1 MSIRACLQLMM
12 VLAALL
18 TTGAGQPTSRLPTG
32 PAEAAALK
40 VEETLAALAKALVA
54 GEPVRGIDR
63 EWTAGYRAARRAS
76 FRVTQIDLTESG
88 AQAVI
93 AGEIAGFSQQHG
105 PTQERCIW
113 DSEWTRQPTG
123 WSAKSVTRRECT
135 HQERDR
141 PLFRDVTTAA
151 LAANPGFVQQFGRG
165 IGDWAAQLDA
175 SSGIDLYGLNGI
187 AAGDYDGDGWDDIFV
202 CQPGG
207 LPGRL
212 FRNKGDGTFEDVTK
226 AAGLLML
233 DAASAV
239 LFADYD
245 NDADQDMFF
254 VTAGGILLFDND
266 GRGHFTRSGRARFEI
281 PFEEQG
287 TLTMPAIADYDRDGF
302 LDLYVCA
309 YSRSGTSMA
318 NYIHQPAPYF
328 DANNGAP
335 NHLFRNNG
343 DGTFSAVTRKTGLS
357 ANNSRW
363 SFAAAWSDYNLDGYP
378 DLYVANDFGRNNL
391 YKNNGNGTFTDVAAQ
406 AGVEDIGPGMSAAWG
421 DFDNDGRADVFVSNI
436 WSAAGQ
442 RIMRLPDFQPGSPLL
457 TREWIRRFARGNS
470 LFRNRG
476 DGTFEEPAARRDV
489 ANGGW
494 AWGSD
499 FIDADNDGWED
510 LLVLNGHITNERA
523 DDLESFHWTD
533 VVGASPLE
541 PVQSGFYAEGWRRF
555 QNLMNE
561 SGFSVHG
568 RETNKFYRNLG
579 SGRFADFSSPSGLD
593 FADDGRAFAALD
605 LDHDGDLDLVLK
617 NRTAPQLRVMRN
629 DTPPAQQSVAFN
641 LIGGRSN
648 RDAIGAR
655 ITFNVGGT
663 VRSKEVRAGSGFLS
677 QHSRIV
683 YFGLGTERQLPAV
696 RIDWPSGLSQEI
708 LGVPA
713 GALIRVEEGRA
724 DFVSRP
730 FRSQP
735 EFGSESLV
743 PVIEHNEYRGTWLL
757 EPVEIPR
764 LTLGGLKRGSPAVV
778 IVSAGDDGQ
787 PAIQVS
793 VGDNPKS
800 AAYPAKP
807 ADLRLLNVIIR
818 NLFARRKDVVLPL
831 TLLLD
836 EEGRIAKVYRKP
848 VPPAWILDDLRRL
861 PQNERQRVDL
871 ALPFPAP
878 HHGRV
883 GNRLEP
889 YFLIGFECL
898 QNESY
903 EDALSYFKKCLRI
916 NGGIAAIHSNIGAV
930 HAKLGRLEESLT
942 SYRNAERLDPGSAD
956 IQFNVGTTLAM
967 AGRFKEAAAALQ
979 RATQMDPAAAESW
992 ANLGNVYLDLEQPQS
1007 ARAPLERALELK
1019 PSAVIH
1025 NSLGTLHFGQ
1035 GALDLARHHFQESIR
1050 LQADY
1055 DAAYVNLGQVYLK
1068 QHDRSGAIEMFRKAL
1083 EVNPANAEARRLLD
1097 GRR

>member
-1 MSIRACLQLMM
+1 MM
-12 VLAALL
+12 VLAVLL
-18 TTGAGQPTSRLPTG
+18 TTGNGQPPSLRPTP

-40 VEETLAALAKALVA
+40 IEEILATLAKALVA
-54 GEPVRGIDR
+54 GETVRGFDR
-63 EWTAGYRAARRAS
+63 EWTAGYRSARSAS
-76 FRVTQIDLTESG
+76 FRVTQIDLSDSG

-93 AGEIAGFSQQHG
+93 AGEIAGFSQRHG
-105 PTQERCIW
+105 PTQDRCIW
-113 DSEWTRQPTG
+113 ESEWTRQPAG
-123 WSAKSVTRRECT
+123 WSVKSVTRRECT
-135 HQERDR
+135 HQESGR
-141 PLFRDVTTAA
+141 PLFRDITASA
-151 LAANPGFVQQFGRG
+151 LAVNPGLAQQFGRA
-165 IGDWAAQLDA
+165 IGDWAEQLDG

-212 FRNKGDGTFEDVTK
+212 FRNRGDGSFEDVTK

-233 DAASAV
+233 DATSAV

-281 PFEEQG
+281 PSEEQG
-287 TLTMPAIADYDRDGF
+287 TMTMPAIADYDRDGL

-309 YSRSGTSMA
+309 YSRGGNSMA

-328 DANNGAP
+328 DANNGPP

-343 DGTFSAVTRKTGLS
+343 DGTFSDVTGKTGLA

-391 YKNNGNGTFTDVAAQ
+391 YKNNGNGTFTDEAAQ

-421 DFDNDGRADVFVSNI
+421 DFDNDGRADLFVSNI
-436 WSAAGQ
+436 WSPAGQ
-442 RIMRLPDFQPGSPLL
+442 RIMRLPEFQPASPPL
-457 TREWIRRFARGNS
+457 TREWMRRFARGNS

-476 DGTFEEPAARRDV
+476 DGTFEEPAARTDV

-523 DDLESFHWTD
+523 EDLESFHWSD

-541 PVQSGFYAEGWRRF
+541 PVQSGAYAEGWRRF

-561 SGFSVHG
+561 SGYSVHG

-579 SGRFADFSSPSGLD
+579 SRRFADFSSPSGLD
-593 FADDGRAFAALD
+593 FADDARSFAALD

-617 NRTAPQLRVMRN
+617 NRTAPQVRVMRN
-629 DTPPAQQSVAFN
+629 DSPPAQQSVAFN
-641 LIGGRSN
+641 LIGRRSN

-655 ITFNVGGT
+655 ITFTLGGT
-663 VRSKEVRAGSGFLS
+663 IRSKEVRAGSGFLS

-683 YFGLGTERQLPAV
+683 YFGLGIERQLPAV

-708 LGVPA
+708 LEVPA
-713 GALIRVEEGRA
+713 GAVIRVEEGRA
-724 DFVSRP
+724 DFASRP
-730 FRSQP
+730 FRSRP
-735 EFGSESLV
+735 EFVSEGRA
-743 PVIEHNEYRGTWLL
+743 PVIEPSEYRGTWLL
-757 EPVEIPR
+757 EPVEMPR
-764 LTLGGLKRGSPAVV
+764 LTLAGVKRGAPAAVT
-778 IVSAGDDGQ
+778 VSAGGDGQ
-787 PAIQVS
+787 PVLQVS
-793 VGDNPKS
+793 VGANTKS
-800 AAYPAKP
+800 AVYPAKP
-807 ADLRLLNVIIR
+807 ADLRLLNVIIK
-818 NLFARRKDVVLPL
+818 NLFARRTDVVLPL

-836 EEGRIAKVYRKP
+836 EEGRIAKVYRKAIP
-848 VPPAWILDDLRRL
+848 HASILEDLRRL
-861 PQNERQRVDL
+861 PLNGRQRADL

-878 HHGRV
+878 YHGRV

-898 QNESY
+898 QNGFY
-903 EDALSYFKKCLRI
+903 EDALSYFEKCLRI

-942 SYRNAERLDPGSAD
+942 SYRKAERLDPASAD

-967 AGRFKEAAAALQ
+967 AGRFHEAVAALR

-992 ANLGNVYLDLEQPQS
+992 ANLGNVYLDLDQPQS

-1055 DAAYVNLGQVYLK
+1055 DPAYVNLGQVYLK
-1068 QHDRSGAIEMFRKAL
+1068 QDDRTRAAEMFRKAL
-1083 EVNPANAEARRLLD
+1083 QVNPANAEAKRLLD
-1097 GRR
+1097 VRR